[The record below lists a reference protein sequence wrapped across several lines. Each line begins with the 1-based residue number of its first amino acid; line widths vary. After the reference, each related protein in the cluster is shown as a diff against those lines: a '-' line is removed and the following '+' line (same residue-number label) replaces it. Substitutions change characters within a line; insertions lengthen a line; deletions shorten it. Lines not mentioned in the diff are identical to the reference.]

1 VAGAAAAASAMADY
15 VPSPC
20 ARPLPSG
27 SVGRPPISPIESAI
41 SVEKSVGPGAPP
53 LPSSLLFY
61 SSHGR
66 CMLLCLQHSRG
77 AWPRLLIEDAHGSA
91 LHFATFKCFLTRAA
105 GASVKILVDA
115 CVGNNIGALHSRKLL
130 LNCGILTGCPSL
142 PLSPHLAVD
151 YLSQRLSQ

>member
-1 VAGAAAAASAMADY
+1 MWLELQQQHRQWLIMCPVRAHAHCRLAASAALLY
-15 VPSPC
+15 
-20 ARPLPSG
+20 LPSKAQSQFRNL
-27 SVGRPPISPIESAI
+27 SVQVLRPSH
-41 SVEKSVGPGAPP
+41 
-53 LPSSLLFY
+53 LFY

-105 GASVKILVDA
+105 GASVDILVDA
-115 CVGNNIGALHSRKLL
+115 WKQADIGAHHSCKLL
-130 LNCGILTGCPSL
+130 LNCGILTSCPSL
-142 PLSPHLAVD
+142 PTPPHFAVD